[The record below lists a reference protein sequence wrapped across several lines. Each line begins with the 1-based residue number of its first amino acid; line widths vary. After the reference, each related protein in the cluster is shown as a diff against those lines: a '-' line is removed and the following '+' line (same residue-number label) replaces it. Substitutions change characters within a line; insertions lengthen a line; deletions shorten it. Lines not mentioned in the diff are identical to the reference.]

1 MPPRE
6 QQSIDK
12 VRLMAYEQVV
22 RWYMQYVLL
31 RCSFYTNS
39 RKTAE
44 KMAYYTLL
52 TTCSLVDELKHG
64 WQVGRLIDLM
74 VDVIAPDI
82 ARRGSHSRRECP
94 LRRRQLFA
102 DKRVRKVAEFL
113 NSLDGFTREVLVL
126 HHVEMMSIRTIA
138 EFYDRSVCMVKMRLS
153 RANTRMAEHV
163 SVLWQGGLDGK
174 RCLWA
179 SELRHA
185 LDWATRKPV
194 AACVLSYLGKWE
206 RDNRAICRHM
216 ADWRLN

>member
-1 MPPRE
+1 M
-6 QQSIDK
+6 

-22 RWYMQYVLL
+22 RWYMRYVLL

-44 KMAYYTLL
+44 KMTYYTLL

-64 WQVGRLIDLM
+64 WQVGRLIDFM
-74 VDVIAPDI
+74 VDVIAQDI
-82 ARRGSHSRRECP
+82 AGHGSHSKRECP
-94 LRRRQLFA
+94 LRCRQLFA

-126 HHVEMMSIRTIA
+126 HYVEMMSIRTIA
-138 EFYDRSVCMVKMRLS
+138 EFYDRPVCVVKMRLS
-153 RANTRMAEHV
+153 KANARMAEHLY
-163 SVLWQGGLDGK
+163 VLWQGGVDGK

-185 LDWATRKPV
+185 LDWAARKP
-194 AACVLSYLGKWE
+194 AAAYVLSYLSKWE
-206 RDNRAICRHM
+206 RDNRAIYRRL